1 MRRACGAR
9 HSGEQF
15 NNAMHICL
23 RFPDCSSRE
32 FDMRLVER
40 LLFGNYCLVY
50 IREFF
55 LSSFS
60 SSCVEL
66 ARSFARYLDT
76 LLCFLFVFPMVL
88 VAKFRKLKTPFSGQR
103 IVCRTK
109 NQVRSSD
116 VLTVPLISFSKS
128 NSLSAILLGLKTL
141 VLLSPSTGISTKIAL

>member
-1 MRRACGAR
+1 M
-9 HSGEQF
+9 
-15 NNAMHICL
+15 
-23 RFPDCSSRE
+23 
-32 FDMRLVER
+32 
-40 LLFGNYCLVY
+40 FGVHTGVL
-50 IREFF
+50 

-60 SSCVEL
+60 SCCVEL

-88 VAKFRKLKTPFSGQR
+88 VANFRIFKTPFSGHR

-109 NQVRSSD
+109 NQVRSSA

-128 NSLSAILLGLKTL
+128 NSLSAILLGLKPL